1 MMTPTQRDET
11 AEEIAQHQVCTL
23 HIGGEQFALPLTDIV
38 EVTSSVQLRDYPL
51 SPAHIGG
58 LMQYRG
64 EVVAAVCL
72 RTLLGMPRYSR
83 TESSVILTGTR
94 GLFALLVDKIGEV
107 LSVTTASFES
117 IPATVETQRQVL
129 LAGTYKLNHGLLS
142 LLDARKL
149 EPSALRMHSSPGHRV
164 GVTIQ

>member
-1 MMTPTQRDET
+1 MMTTTHREKTSED
-11 AEEIAQHQVCTL
+11 IARHQVCTL
-23 HIGGEQFALPLTDIV
+23 HIGDEQFALPLTDIV

-51 SPAHIGG
+51 APAHIGG

-72 RTLLGMPRYSR
+72 RTLLGMPRYTRS
-83 TESSVILTGTR
+83 ESSVILTGTR
-94 GLFALLVDKIGEV
+94 GLFALLVDRIGEV
-107 LSVTTASFES
+107 LSVTAASYDA

-129 LAGTYKLNHGLLS
+129 LAGTYKLDHGLLS
-142 LLDARKL
+142 LLDARRL
-149 EPSALRMHSSPGHRV
+149 EPSALRAHSSPGHLS